1 MKRIA
6 KIRGV
11 VATLVVAL
19 SFSTVASAKP
29 VSKVEQK
36 NSKSEKMLKQE
47 KELKELKELK
57 EKELKEKELKEKQLK
72 QKNERSI
79 KELKKINNKLDKVEK
94 DIEYISERINT
105 YFNEN
110 LEEQETENK
119 EEVENQDEVN
129 QEEETEE
136 VESEE
141 VINEEEETQDV
152 VNQEETQAIENEET
166 VNSEVQEQI
175 TESVEAEAKEE
186 SEIIEEEG
194 TENQQIENATEE
206 SEEVTNEESQEVT
219 SEEIEGNQS
228 EGQEIEEG
236 EEVEDQEENNEE
248 AEEIEDE
255 EEDKE
260 EESISGYSFIG
271 KLNALNNRLDA
282 VKKQMNS
289 PSGKIDR
296 TSEEYAE
303 TMDRIVNL
311 KKGIS
316 DNVEKLKDFQ
326 SPVLKKLK
334 NKIEDQREYT
344 PKNKAVETNKIWT
357 IKFNKNLKV
366 ESLSGLNIFVVD
378 STDTLIETK
387 VSIDKETGAIK
398 IIPVENYIKG
408 ENYTLFI
415 SKDVKADNGEM
426 LEQAT
431 RVPFEIK

>member
-19 SFSTVASAKP
+19 SFSTVASAKQ

-47 KELKELKELK
+47 KELKQL
-57 EKELKEKELKEKQLK
+57 KELKEKELKEKQLK
-72 QKNERSI
+72 QKNDRSI
-79 KELKKINNKLDKVEK
+79 KELEKINNKLDRIEI
-94 DIEYISERINT
+94 DIKSISERIDK
-105 YFNEN
+105 YFSDNV
-110 LEEQETENK
+110 EEQEIENNQ
-119 EEVENQDEVN
+119 EVENQGAVN
-129 QEEETEE
+129 QEEETQE

-141 VINEEEETQDV
+141 VINEE
-152 VNQEETQAIENEET
+152 EETQAIENEET
-166 VNSEVQEQI
+166 VNSEVQEEI

-194 TENQQIENATEE
+194 TENQQIENVTEE
-206 SEEVTNEESQEVT
+206 SEEVTNGESEEVT
-219 SEEIEGNQS
+219 SEEVESS
-228 EGQEIEEG
+228 ESE
-236 EEVEDQEENNEE
+236 
-248 AEEIEDE
+248 
-255 EEDKE
+255 E

-289 PSGKIDR
+289 PSGKLDK
-296 TSEEYAE
+296 TSPEYAE
-303 TMDRIVNL
+303 TMDRIAKL
-311 KKGIS
+311 KKDIS

-334 NKIEDQREYT
+334 NKIEEQREYT
-344 PKNKAVETNKIWT
+344 PKDKAVETNKVWT

-387 VSIDKETGAIK
+387 VSIDKKTGAIK
-398 IIPVENYIKG
+398 IIPIENYIKG
-408 ENYTLFI
+408 EKYTLFI
-415 SKDVKADNGEM
+415 SKDIKSDNGEM

>member
-19 SFSTVASAKP
+19 SFSTVASAKQ

-47 KELKELKELK
+47 KELKQL
-57 EKELKEKELKEKQLK
+57 KELKEKELKEKQLK
-72 QKNERSI
+72 QKNDRSI
-79 KELKKINNKLDKVEK
+79 KELEKINNKLDRIEI
-94 DIEYISERINT
+94 DIKSISERIDK
-105 YFNEN
+105 YFSDNV
-110 LEEQETENK
+110 EEQEIENNQ
-119 EEVENQDEVN
+119 EVENQGEVN
-129 QEEETEE
+129 QEEETQE

-152 VNQEETQAIENEET
+152 VKQEEETQAIENEET
-166 VNSEVQEQI
+166 VNSEVQEEI

-194 TENQQIENATEE
+194 TENQQIENVTEE
-206 SEEVTNEESQEVT
+206 SEEVTNGESEEVT
-219 SEEIEGNQS
+219 SEEVESS
-228 EGQEIEEG
+228 ESE
-236 EEVEDQEENNEE
+236 
-248 AEEIEDE
+248 
-255 EEDKE
+255 E

-289 PSGKIDR
+289 PSGKLDK
-296 TSEEYAE
+296 TSPEYAE
-303 TMDRIVNL
+303 TMDRIAKL
-311 KKGIS
+311 KKDIS
-316 DNVEKLKDFQ
+316 DDVEKLKDFQ

-334 NKIEDQREYT
+334 NKIEEQREYT
-344 PKNKAVETNKIWT
+344 PKNKIVETNKIWT

-387 VSIDKETGAIK
+387 VSIDKKTGAIK
-398 IIPVENYIKG
+398 IIPIENYIKG
-408 ENYTLFI
+408 EKYTLFI
-415 SKDVKADNGEM
+415 SKDVKSDNGEM